1 MALVSVIKYEG
12 DNQTFIW
19 KHPCEDFNTGSQLI
33 VHESQEAFFFLN
45 GQILDSFGPGRHE
58 LSTQNLPLVNR
69 LINLPTGGDSPFH
82 AEVFFVNLCE
92 QMGIAWGT
100 NSKIQYIEPKYG
112 FPLSIGASGEMA
124 LAVKE
129 PRDLLIRLVGTEAVL
144 SQQKLIHYFK
154 SFLQTR
160 VKSAIAKAIERQK
173 LSIFEIDSRLDSL
186 STEVKELLEPDFAEY
201 GVELTQMMIT
211 TVVKPDGDAIY
222 EHFKTLQFRQ
232 FADVKDAQIS
242 QQVSVINQE
251 TEAKKTVI
259 QAQASASKRQIEG
272 YTYQQE
278 RGFDV
283 AEQMAQNEAVG
294 EFANMGIGL
303 GVMSGI
309 GAPMSQMVG
318 GAVSHA
324 VGDITQNESNSQPR
338 DVGCAP
344 EEQTAV
350 TADTLPNYC
359 FNCGHRFGKSEKFCP
374 ECGEKR

>member
-100 NSKIQYIEPKYG
+100 NSKIQYIEPNYG

-160 VKSAIAKAIERQK
+160 VKSAIAKAIERHSY
-173 LSIFEIDSRLDSL
+173 LSSRL
-186 STEVKELLEPDFAEY
+186 
-201 GVELTQMMIT
+201 I
-211 TVVKPDGDAIY
+211 
-222 EHFKTLQFRQ
+222 
-232 FADVKDAQIS
+232 
-242 QQVSVINQE
+242 
-251 TEAKKTVI
+251 
-259 QAQASASKRQIEG
+259 
-272 YTYQQE
+272 
-278 RGFDV
+278 
-283 AEQMAQNEAVG
+283 
-294 EFANMGIGL
+294 L
-303 GVMSGI
+303 G
-309 GAPMSQMVG
+309 
-318 GAVSHA
+318 
-324 VGDITQNESNSQPR
+324 
-338 DVGCAP
+338 
-344 EEQTAV
+344 
-350 TADTLPNYC
+350 
-359 FNCGHRFGKSEKFCP
+359 
-374 ECGEKR
+374 

>member
-69 LINLPTGGDSPFH
+69 LINLPTGGDTPFH

-100 NSKIQYIEPKYG
+100 NSKIQYIEPNYG

-338 DVGCAP
+338 NVRCTP
-344 EEQTAV
+344 EEQTA
-350 TADTLPNYC
+350 AAANALPNFC
-359 FNCGHRFGKSEKFCP
+359 FNCGHRFGESEKFCP